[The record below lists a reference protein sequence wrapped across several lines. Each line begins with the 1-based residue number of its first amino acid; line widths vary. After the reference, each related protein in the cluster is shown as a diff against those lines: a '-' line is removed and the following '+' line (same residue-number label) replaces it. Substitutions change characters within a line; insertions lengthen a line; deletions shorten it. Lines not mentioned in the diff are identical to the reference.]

1 MQATM
6 LRAKLHQARVT
17 HADLDY
23 VGSITIDTQL
33 LDQVGMFPYEQVLIA
48 NIDNGERFETY
59 ILPGEAGSRIMQV
72 NGAAARLV
80 NIGDRLIIMAFSQV
94 NYPPPSHWSPQVL
107 VLDEHNNVKSVELR
121 GRYE

>member
-1 MQATM
+1 M

-23 VGSITIDTQL
+23 VGSITIDTDL

-48 NIDNGERFETY
+48 NIENGERFETY
-59 ILPGEAGSRIMQV
+59 ILPGAAGSRVMQV

-80 NIGDRLIIMAFSQV
+80 NIGDRLIIMAFSLTA
-94 NYPPPSHWSPQVL
+94 YPPPKDWSPQVL
-107 VLDEHNNVKSVELR
+107 VLDEHNHVKSVEMR